1 MNKIELQLVDTHG
14 DDTYHVKVLVNGKD
28 VGILYLN
35 EEEGEIITKLL
46 QRGAAASDAQFNS
59 DLFDQDGDYDDE
71 EE

>member
-14 DDTYHVKVLVNGKD
+14 EDTYHVKVLVNGKD

-46 QRGAAASDAQFNS
+46 QRGATASDAQFSS
-59 DLFDQDGDYDDE
+59 DLFDQEEDYEDE